1 MACFDSTDASY
12 RLMRSAVKV
21 LADRFTHSETASAA
35 IVEHSLQIIL
45 ADPDLLSDGSRGALF
60 PVVRRVALEHFG
72 IFNNLP
78 TAPAADHPDGLD
90 KAAAAESSKN
100 KDGNSAR
107 R

>member
-45 ADPDLLSDGSRGALF
+45 ADPELLSDGSGGACF
-60 PVVRRVALEHFG
+60 PIVRRIALERFG

-78 TAPAADHPDGLD
+78 AAPAADHPGGLD
-90 KAAAAESSKN
+90 KAAAADSSQE
-100 KDGNSAR
+100 KDGK
-107 R
+107 